1 MHRIAIKP
9 LSVNEAY
16 RGRRFATNSLKTY
29 KKALSLLLPK
39 IIVPSSNLRVSY
51 RFGVSSHA
59 SDADN
64 CIKALQDALAEQ
76 YGFNDKKIYR
86 IEVEKV
92 DVKKGSEFLE
102 FDIAAL

>member
-1 MHRIAIKP
+1 MHRINIKP

-16 RGRRFATNSLKTY
+16 KGRRFASNSLKAY

-39 IIVPSSNLRVSY
+39 IIVPSSNLRVFY

-64 CIKALQDALAEQ
+64 CVKALQDCLAEQ
-76 YGFNDKKIYR
+76 YGFNDKKIYFLE
-86 IEVEKV
+86 IEKV
-92 DVKKGSEFLE
+92 DVKKGAEFVE
-102 FDIAAL
+102 FEIASL